1 MGEFPYG
8 SARENSET
16 QSLELLSFSPPRL
29 DFFSFFLFS
38 VSCNRLW
45 AGSFFLI
52 ERQAGRHKQRQKRKS
67 DHDSISQEKIT
78 PENGAT
84 PSRRSISDRVTNI
97 FLFFSQDVFLFKTGP
112 FPFSI
117 VVHLPFFSFCKF
129 QTPEPH
135 PISQVH
141 FSGFLPWMVG
151 RIASRFSFHL

>member
-8 SARENSET
+8 SARENTET
-16 QSLELLSFSPPRL
+16 QSLELLSFSPLRL
-29 DFFSFFLFS
+29 DFFFFS
-38 VSCNRLW
+38 PVSCNRLR
-45 AGSFFLI
+45 AGNFFLI
-52 ERQAGRHKQRQKRKS
+52 ERQISRQEQRQKRKS
-67 DHDSISQEKIT
+67 DHDSISQEEIT

-84 PSRRSISDRVTNI
+84 PPRRSTSVRVTNI
-97 FLFFSQDVFLFKTGP
+97 FLFFSQDVLFKTGL

-117 VVHLPFFSFCKF
+117 VVSLHFFSFCKF